1 MNLVFAYLHAILPDK
16 GGTERVAY
24 TVANALKQCGHNV
37 YFMALEA
44 TKEDKEQVDSPE
56 HILLDADLPMEA
68 RQKQLAEA
76 CQQLQIDVIINES
89 GDCGNSDLFTHAAQN
104 GVKIISCLHLDV
116 YGGIKYFHRGK
127 SGSWLK
133 RAIVSTFLLFGI
145 DIQYLRNL
153 RSNRQK
159 FRKTLTS
166 SDAVVVVTPI
176 IAEQLKEFTGIC
188 PEKVHSILNPLPF
201 IDCRPQYNVEIK
213 EKLLVY
219 AGRLSHEK
227 NVNRILQAWAQIAP
241 KHPDWKLEIAG
252 TGPLKETLE
261 QYTLKRKIPRV
272 RFLGHVTDIQHL
284 YNRAEYLILA
294 SDCESFSCVVLESE
308 ACGCH
313 PIVFEYPSASV
324 VIPDA
329 AIGTRVQKHT
339 ADALAKAISNA
350 IQSRITNRH
359 IMADV
364 ALHMETFNMN
374 KLVREWLALLEKI
387 MSPKQA

>member
-24 TVANALKQCGHNV
+24 TVANALKQSGHNV
-37 YFMALEA
+37 YFMVLEA
-44 TKEDKEQVDSPE
+44 TQEDKALVDSPE
-56 HILLDADLPMEA
+56 HILLDAALPVEA
-68 RQKQLAEA
+68 RQKQIAEA

-89 GDCGNSDLFTHAAQN
+89 GDCGNSDLFTQAAQN

-133 RAIVSTFLLFGI
+133 QAIVSTFLLFGI
-145 DIQYLRNL
+145 DIQYLKNL

-159 FRKTLTS
+159 FRKTLTN

-176 IAEQLKEFTGIC
+176 IAEQLKKFTGIY
-188 PEKVHSILNPLPF
+188 PEKVYSILNPLPF
-201 IDCRPQYNVEIK
+201 VDYQPQYNAEIK

-272 RFLGHVTDIQHL
+272 RFLGHVTEIRDL
-284 YNRAEYLILA
+284 YNRAEYFLLA
-294 SDCESFSCVVLESE
+294 SDCESFGCVVVESL
-308 ACGCH
+308 AYGCY
-313 PIVFEYPSASV
+313 PIIMDYPSAKV
-324 VIPDA
+324 VIPDSR
-329 AIGTRVQKHT
+329 IGIRLKKHSST
-339 ADALAKAISNA
+339 ELAKALDYAISNN
-350 IQSRITNRH
+350 ITNRYNMDAIARH
-359 IMADV
+359 
-364 ALHMETFNMN
+364 LESFNME
-374 KLVREWLALLEKI
+374 KLVMEWQALLTKI
-387 MSPKQA
+387 THQ